1 MLGYPCLISST
12 ISYKVDFFLENV
24 HFIHFNTFT
33 CLLGFVIHDLDLMHV
48 VTIRN
53 CMTVHTFPEFTQCIE
68 SPISEGVNPCRI
80 KLGSA
85 SVWGLYNCGVVE
97 NSG

>member
-24 HFIHFNTFT
+24 HFIHFNTFM
-33 CLLGFVIHDLDLMHV
+33 CLPGFVIHDLDLMHV

-53 CMTVHTFPEFTQCIE
+53 CMTVHTFPEFT
-68 SPISEGVNPCRI
+68 
-80 KLGSA
+80 
-85 SVWGLYNCGVVE
+85 
-97 NSG
+97 